1 MCLLRSFTVSTAN
14 DKCGRGGEISV
25 GGEKEIDDL
34 RLRYGR
40 TNYGRVVTAVIETI
54 TFN

>member
-1 MCLLRSFTVSTAN
+1 VREGRR
-14 DKCGRGGEISV
+14 DKHS
-25 GGEKEIDDL
+25 GEKEIDDL

-54 TFN
+54 IFN